1 MVSPSASP
9 SLVVQAHPVPDS
21 FNAAV
26 LDRVERGLSAGGV
39 PPVVARLG
47 AGDRPAPAEV
57 AEVDHLALVY
67 PTWWGGQP
75 AMLLDWL
82 HEMVLDPDKPLEG
95 IESVSAVTSCGG
107 STLTNTVQGQ
117 WGKRWLD
124 RHLLP
129 ACAPGA
135 SLDWVPIYKMDRLT
149 PERAVGFLDDVERHF
164 GPTEEAPFSPSPSA
178 AAFGRLRSLAT
189 RWA

>member
-1 MVSPSASP
+1 MSS

-26 LDRVERGLSAGGV
+26 LERVQRGLAAGGTD
-39 PPVVARLG
+39 PAVARLG
-47 AGDRPAPAEV
+47 AGERPTRDDV
-57 AEVDHLALVY
+57 AAADHLALVY

-82 HEMVLDPDKPLEG
+82 HEMVLDSDEPLAG

-107 STLTNTVQGQ
+107 STLTNNVQGQ

-124 RHLLP
+124 RHLIP
-129 ACAPGA
+129 ACSPTA

-149 PERAVGFLDDVERHF
+149 PERATGFLDDVERHF
-164 GPTEEAPFSPSPSA
+164 GPTDDAPFSPSPSA
-178 AAFGRLRSLAT
+178 AAFGRLRGLAT
-189 RWA
+189 RWV